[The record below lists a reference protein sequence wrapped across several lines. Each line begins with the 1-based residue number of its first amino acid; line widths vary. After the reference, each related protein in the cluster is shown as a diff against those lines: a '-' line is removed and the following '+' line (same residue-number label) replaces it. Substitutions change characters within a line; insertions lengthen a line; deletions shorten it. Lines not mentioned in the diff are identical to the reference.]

1 MPKARKILM
10 FNNEF
15 PPLGGGTGT
24 VNLELFNILKNNKDI
39 KIDLI
44 TSSGNAKKE
53 FLQFSENIRII
64 KFPVGKKNIH
74 HASNTELLRY
84 IVKASFGAFKYN
96 KKEKYDFIFVWSS
109 VPAGF
114 PALLLK
120 IFKNVPYIVR
130 IGGPDIPGFENRY
143 KFVYK
148 IISPIIK
155 LIWRKAEFLTVK
167 CKTEKEMIKAINDK
181 LIIKTIYNGVDDRKF
196 IPKNKKL
203 SENLKLICSARLIK
217 RKGQYTLIEAISN
230 LKKQG
235 IPIFVDFVGNGD
247 EREAYIKYAKD
258 KDVSEQIIFSAY
270 VPREKMP
277 EKYQS
282 ADVFVLPSFNEGMSN
297 ALLEAMA
304 CGLPAVVTDV
314 GGTEE
319 LVDEKNGFVF
329 QAGNVNELV
338 KILKHLHTNK
348 QIIEQLGKSS
358 RKKAEQF
365 NWRSIA
371 DEYMKLFNNI
381 T

>member
-1 MPKARKILM
+1 
-10 FNNEF
+10 
-15 PPLGGGTGT
+15 
-24 VNLELFNILKNNKDI
+24 
-39 KIDLI
+39 
-44 TSSGNAKKE
+44 
-53 FLQFSENIRII
+53 
-64 KFPVGKKNIH
+64 
-74 HASNTELLRY
+74 
-84 IVKASFGAFKYN
+84 
-96 KKEKYDFIFVWSS
+96 
-109 VPAGF
+109 
-114 PALLLK
+114 
-120 IFKNVPYIVR
+120 
-130 IGGPDIPGFENRY
+130 
-143 KFVYK
+143 
-148 IISPIIK
+148 
-155 LIWRKAEFLTVK
+155 
-167 CKTEKEMIKAINDK
+167 MIKAINDK

-365 NWRSIA
+365 NWNSIA
-371 DEYMKLFNNI
+371 GEYMKLFNNI

>member
-1 MPKARKILM
+1 MPKVLKILM
-10 FNNEF
+10 LNNEF

-24 VNLELFNILKNNKDI
+24 VNLELFNIFKNNKNL

-44 TSSGNAKKE
+44 TSSGNTKKE
-53 FLQFSENIRII
+53 ILQFSENIRII

-74 HASNTELLRY
+74 HASNIELLRY
-84 IVKASFGAFKYN
+84 VFKASLGAFKYH

-120 IFKNVPYIVR
+120 FFTKTPYIVR
-130 IGGPDIPGFENRY
+130 VGGPDIPGFENRY
-143 KFVYK
+143 KFIYK

-155 LIWRKAEFLTVK
+155 LIWKKAEFLTVK

-181 LIIKTIYNGVDDRKF
+181 LIIKTIYNGVDD
-196 IPKNKKL
+196 KNFTPQNKNI

-235 IPIFVDFVGNGD
+235 ITIFVDLVGNGD
-247 EREAYIKYAKD
+247 EKDAYIKFANK
-258 KDVSEQIIFSAY
+258 KNVSKQIIFSGY
-270 VPREKMP
+270 VQREEMP
-277 EKYQS
+277 EKYKN
-282 ADVFVLPSFNEGMSN
+282 ADIFVLPSFNEGMSN

-304 CGLPAVVTDV
+304 CGLPVIVTNV

-319 LVDEKNGFVF
+319 LVNKENGFVF
-329 QAGNVNELV
+329 HAGNVDELV
-338 KILKHLHTNK
+338 KILKHLHFQHEK
-348 QIIEQLGKSS
+348 QIRFL
-358 RKKAEQF
+358 
-365 NWRSIA
+365 
-371 DEYMKLFNNI
+371 Y
-381 T
+381 